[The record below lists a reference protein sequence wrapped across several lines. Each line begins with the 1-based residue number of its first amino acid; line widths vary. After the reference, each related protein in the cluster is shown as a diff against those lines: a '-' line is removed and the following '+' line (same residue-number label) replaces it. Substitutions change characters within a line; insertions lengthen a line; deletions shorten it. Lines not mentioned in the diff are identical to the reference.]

1 MPTLPERAT
10 SILAVL
16 ARHQSPHARLP
27 NARGTGSDGP
37 SPFDWL
43 AIVEAQRPGSK
54 SESQQRQAMR
64 FQRVRA
70 DLTQWVEERGLS
82 GEHVEESAFYATVC
96 TAPGTPDGRVLSLAL
111 IVFWIYLLDDF
122 LDRRDAATLARA
134 AHGAAVPADLVRD
147 VRTALAPL
155 QMHHRG
161 NGGIGGAG
169 ESAGEA
175 LRVAH
180 ALRDVL
186 EVLEAEWA
194 RRPDGRRS
202 GPHGEQRFRRQLVTR
217 QLELCA
223 AAMLREVAWN
233 VAFAR
238 DSSGRGLP
246 AYAAYLRNGT
256 VSIGMPAVAATAASF
271 EPHPRVA
278 WQRAYLAVAAGGA
291 VVRLTNDLHTYFA
304 DVAEGKVT
312 SVTLRL
318 HALGFAPAG
327 HDPDTSPE
335 VRVAQ
340 TFLSRDLATAVGA
353 FASGQTRLPDGP
365 LALCVR
371 HAVAFALAVYG
382 DGSRHRR
389 DGQAA

>member
-10 SILAVL
+10 SILSVL
-16 ARHQSPHARLP
+16 ARHQPPGSYDPAAPHAGDP
-27 NARGTGSDGP
+27 P
-37 SPFDWL
+37 PFDWP
-43 AIVEAQRPGSK
+43 AIVQAQRPGAK
-54 SESQQRQAMR
+54 TESQQRQGQR

-82 GEHVEESAFYATVC
+82 AEHIEESAFYATVC
-96 TAPGTPDGRVLSLAL
+96 TAPGTPDGRVLGLAL

-122 LDRRDAATLARA
+122 LDRRDAASMARA
-134 AHGAAVPADLVRD
+134 ARRAAVPAELASDLR
-147 VRTALAPL
+147 AACAPL
-155 QMHHRG
+155 GSAARVLGAPRG
-161 NGGIGGAG
+161 G
-169 ESAGEA
+169 EREKATPEA
-175 LRVAH
+175 RQVAR

-186 EVLEAEWA
+186 ALLDAEWSRLPDQ
-194 RRPDGRRS
+194 RRGAWHAPD
-202 GPHGEQRFRRQLVTR
+202 RFRRLLVTR
-217 QLELCA
+217 QLALCA
-223 AAMLREVAWN
+223 EAMLREVAWN

-238 DSSGRGLP
+238 DPSGRGLP
-246 AYAAYLRNGT
+246 AFAAYLRNGT

-271 EPHPRVA
+271 EPRPQEA

-304 DVAEGKVT
+304 DVAEGKMT
-312 SVTLRL
+312 SVTIRL
-318 HALGFAPAG
+318 HGLGFAPAG

-335 VRVAQ
+335 VRGAQ
-340 TFLSRDLATAVGA
+340 TFLSQDLATAVSA
-353 FASGQTRLPDGP
+353 FGGGQAGMADGP